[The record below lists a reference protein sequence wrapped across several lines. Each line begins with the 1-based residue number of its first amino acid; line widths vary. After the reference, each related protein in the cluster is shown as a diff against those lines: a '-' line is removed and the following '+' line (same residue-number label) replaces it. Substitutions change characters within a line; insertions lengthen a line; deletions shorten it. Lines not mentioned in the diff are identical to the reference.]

1 MKKYLTQSVICC
13 AWALVLFGPCGRL
26 SAQSSQRKTAEQYIE
41 EYHYAAMQEMRMY
54 KIPASITLGQGL
66 LESSCGNSRL
76 AAECNNHFGIKCR
89 KEWQGASC
97 IEDDD
102 AANECFRAYTN
113 AMESYRDHSLFLTN
127 SPRYQQ
133 LFTLD
138 IMDYQSWA
146 KGLKSAGYATN
157 PQYAVI
163 LNNIIARYRLGKYD
177 TMVILGAA
185 YAQPQKQ
192 GVVMEHG
199 IPAVF
204 AQPGATPKDIAQTH
218 QLGVWQIYR
227 YNDLERGDSLR
238 AGEVVYLKPKKRTA
252 TVPQHVYRQGESLRD
267 ISQKYGIKL
276 KRVYH
281 LNSLEPGEMLP
292 AGTVLQLQKKQ
303 QHPVTQQPVFEE
315 QVVEM
320 PRLSEDTAG
329 GLYTVKPG
337 ETLFGLAKRWGMEPA
352 RLAAINGLSA
362 QAALKAGQLLVLR
375 SDLKPQKTMIEP
387 GTAMDQKKGVHVVMA
402 GETLYSIA
410 RMYAVSVD
418 SLRSWNLNLEP
429 LQSGRTLRVSAAGPQ
444 KEQAALYYTVQPGDT
459 AFSIAKKFGI
469 TLDELRLRNQLTDF
483 QLRPGMQLNIK

>member
-1 MKKYLTQSVICC
+1 
-13 AWALVLFGPCGRL
+13 
-26 SAQSSQRKTAEQYIE
+26 
-41 EYHYAAMQEMRMY
+41 
-54 KIPASITLGQGL
+54 
-66 LESSCGNSRL
+66 
-76 AAECNNHFGIKCR
+76 
-89 KEWQGASC
+89 
-97 IEDDD
+97 
-102 AANECFRAYTN
+102 
-113 AMESYRDHSLFLTN
+113 
-127 SPRYQQ
+127 
-133 LFTLD
+133 
-138 IMDYQSWA
+138 
-146 KGLKSAGYATN
+146 
-157 PQYAVI
+157 
-163 LNNIIARYRLGKYD
+163 
-177 TMVILGAA
+177 
-185 YAQPQKQ
+185 
-192 GVVMEHG
+192 
-199 IPAVF
+199 
-204 AQPGATPKDIAQTH
+204 
-218 QLGVWQIYR
+218 
-227 YNDLERGDSLR
+227 
-238 AGEVVYLKPKKRTA
+238 
-252 TVPQHVYRQGESLRD
+252 
-267 ISQKYGIKL
+267 
-276 KRVYH
+276 
-281 LNSLEPGEMLP
+281 MLP

-362 QAALKAGQLLVLR
+362 QAVLKAGQLLVLR
-375 SDLKPQKTMIEP
+375 SDLKPKKTMIEP

>member
-1 MKKYLTQSVICC
+1 
-13 AWALVLFGPCGRL
+13 
-26 SAQSSQRKTAEQYIE
+26 
-41 EYHYAAMQEMRMY
+41 
-54 KIPASITLGQGL
+54 
-66 LESSCGNSRL
+66 
-76 AAECNNHFGIKCR
+76 
-89 KEWQGASC
+89 
-97 IEDDD
+97 
-102 AANECFRAYTN
+102 
-113 AMESYRDHSLFLTN
+113 
-127 SPRYQQ
+127 
-133 LFTLD
+133 
-138 IMDYQSWA
+138 MDYQSWA

-177 TMVILGAA
+177 TMVILGDA
-185 YAQPQKQ
+185 YGQPQKQ

-227 YNDLERGDSLR
+227 YNDLERGDALR

-252 TVPQHVYRQGESLRD
+252 SVPQHVYRQGESLRD

-281 LNSLEPGEMLP
+281 LNSLEPGEVLP